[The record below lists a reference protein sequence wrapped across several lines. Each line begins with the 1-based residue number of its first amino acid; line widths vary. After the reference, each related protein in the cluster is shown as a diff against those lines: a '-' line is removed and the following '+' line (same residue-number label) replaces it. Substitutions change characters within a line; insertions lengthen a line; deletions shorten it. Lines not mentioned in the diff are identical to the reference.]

1 MCHECATN
9 VPRMNSY
16 GLNAELKWDV
26 HDQLSNTKQVMGNE
40 ECWVDGFNYDVCCDP
55 KFGPNGNSQCW
66 DGMFNYNRCCF
77 PRDEL

>member
-1 MCHECATN
+1 
-9 VPRMNSY
+9 
-16 GLNAELKWDV
+16 
-26 HDQLSNTKQVMGNE
+26 MG
-40 ECWVDGFNYDVCCDP
+40 DGFNYDTCCDP